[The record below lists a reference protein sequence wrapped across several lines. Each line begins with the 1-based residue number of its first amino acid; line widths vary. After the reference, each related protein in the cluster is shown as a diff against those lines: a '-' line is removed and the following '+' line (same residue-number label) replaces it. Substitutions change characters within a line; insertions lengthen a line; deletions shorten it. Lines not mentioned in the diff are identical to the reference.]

1 MAPGCLKRT
10 QGDRITENP
19 EFVTA
24 RTESGSSSTGGEE
37 RKGEKEALCSG
48 AQVSAIEREEG
59 GVLLAARLRGDPG
72 PRRGPCGGGKEGM
85 LGCGGWFPGAPPLFF
100 FIFFYFSFPKHFSK
114 AFSK

>member
-37 RKGEKEALCSG
+37 RKGEKEALRSG

-72 PRRGPCGGGKEGM
+72 PRRGPCGGEGGDAW
-85 LGCGGWFPGAPPLFF
+85 LRGLVSRSSSPFL
-100 FIFFYFSFPKHFSK
+100 FYFLLFLFSK
-114 AFSK
+114 TFFQSLF